1 MKFANGKK
9 ALKLFS
15 TQAEAIEYAEIKAE
29 NQDGLVTIH
38 KVNGR
43 IRKQDY
49 TKKSND

>member
-9 ALKLFS
+9 ALKLFA
-15 TQAEAIEYAEIKAE
+15 TQAEAIKFAEAKAD
-29 NQDGLVTIH
+29 NQDGHITIH

-49 TKKSND
+49 TKKEG